1 LGRAR
6 QNEWLSPFG
15 FANHRSVLRE
25 EPLSLPQ
32 KYLKVV
38 SELVTPGAVGVALLL
53 GSAASSAA
61 SQDPAGQQPT
71 RAQEER
77 VSERLAA
84 IREAVSAVSGPETQ
98 IEERAGDQRLAWH
111 NGWGNGGFGGF
122 GFGFGNPWGNF
133 NFGQPW
139 NNWHNWRNGWNN
151 WHNGWGNW

>member
-1 LGRAR
+1 
-6 QNEWLSPFG
+6 
-15 FANHRSVLRE
+15 
-25 EPLSLPQ
+25 LSLPQ

-38 SELVTPGAVGVALLL
+38 SELATPGAVGVALLL

-71 RAQEER
+71 PAQEER

-84 IREAVSAVSGPETQ
+84 IREAVSAVSGPQTQ
-98 IEERAGDQRLAWH
+98 TEGRAGDQRLAWH
-111 NGWGNGGFGGF
+111 NGWGNGF

-151 WHNGWGNW
+151 WRNGWGNW